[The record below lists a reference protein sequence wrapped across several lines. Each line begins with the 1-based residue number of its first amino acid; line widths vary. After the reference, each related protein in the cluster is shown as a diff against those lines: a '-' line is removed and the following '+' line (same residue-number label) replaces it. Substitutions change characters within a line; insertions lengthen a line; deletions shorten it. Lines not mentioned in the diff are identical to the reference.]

1 LPYREALCN
10 FLRLERGKGRRI
22 ILATAANQSI
32 AEAVAA
38 HLGLFDDV
46 VASDETRNLKG
57 TVKREAVRACAG
69 DRFVYA
75 GDSAADLPIWREADA
90 AVLVGTSPRVT
101 RAVRRYTPVER
112 EFPRSRPGLNVWLR
126 ELRVHQWLKN
136 LLVFVPLLT
145 AFAFTDTQKVLAAS
159 LAFLSLSLAASATY
173 IFNDLWDLDNDRRHP
188 HKRTRPLASAQ
199 IPLLTGVGVSA
210 ALLTVALVLASTLA
224 KDFFLLVLLYLV
236 LTSAYSLRL
245 KRYVLLDVLVLAMLY
260 TLRIVAGSAAVAVTT
275 SVWLLT
281 FSVFFFFSLALTK
294 RCAEL
299 VALHSAELAATPGRD
314 YQVRDLT
321 VLWPMGIGASLC
333 AVVVFTLFANAVATE
348 TRYATPQLLWLV
360 AIGLIY
366 WLGRVWIKT
375 ARGEMHD
382 DPIVYALRDF
392 ASCMTLMAMLAA
404 TLGAHFLPLR

>member
-1 LPYREALCN
+1 
-10 FLRLERGKGRRI
+10 
-22 ILATAANQSI
+22 
-32 AEAVAA
+32 
-38 HLGLFDDV
+38 
-46 VASDETRNLKG
+46 
-57 TVKREAVRACAG
+57 
-69 DRFVYA
+69 
-75 GDSAADLPIWREADA
+75 
-90 AVLVGTSPRVT
+90 
-101 RAVRRYTPVER
+101 
-112 EFPRSRPGLNVWLR
+112 
-126 ELRVHQWLKN
+126 
-136 LLVFVPLLT
+136 
-145 AFAFTDTQKVLAAS
+145 
-159 LAFLSLSLAASATY
+159 
-173 IFNDLWDLDNDRRHP
+173 
-188 HKRTRPLASAQ
+188 
-199 IPLLTGVGVSA
+199 
-210 ALLTVALVLASTLA
+210 
-224 KDFFLLVLLYLV
+224 
-236 LTSAYSLRL
+236 
-245 KRYVLLDVLVLAMLY
+245 VLLDVLVLAMLY